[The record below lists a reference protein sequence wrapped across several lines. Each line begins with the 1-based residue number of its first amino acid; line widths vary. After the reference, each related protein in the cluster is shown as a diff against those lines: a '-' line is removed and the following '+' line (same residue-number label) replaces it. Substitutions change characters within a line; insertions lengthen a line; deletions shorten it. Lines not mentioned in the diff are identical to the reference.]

1 MIVLDLIVRLLIIV
15 GLVVGALSV
24 YIDIKEVSNKC

>member
-15 GLVVGALSV
+15 GLVVGILSA
-24 YIDIKEVSNKC
+24 YNDIKENRYDR

>member
-15 GLVVGALSV
+15 GLVVGVVSV
-24 YIDIKEVSNKC
+24 YNDIKEVSNKC